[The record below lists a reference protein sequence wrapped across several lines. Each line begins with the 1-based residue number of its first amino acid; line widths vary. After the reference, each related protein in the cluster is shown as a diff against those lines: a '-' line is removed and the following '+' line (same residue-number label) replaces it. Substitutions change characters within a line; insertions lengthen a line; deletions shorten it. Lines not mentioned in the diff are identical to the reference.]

1 MSSERGFRKETVA
14 GRGTENHLKKN
25 VQNMEIYGLIG
36 YPLVHSFSRAYF
48 TGKFQREGLD
58 AEYRNFE
65 LPSIDGFRAVVD
77 GNPALRGLNVT
88 LPYKQQVMPFLDEL
102 SPEAREIGAVNA
114 IRITWSDGVPRLK
127 GFNADVV
134 GFVRSIKPLLRAHH
148 RSALILGTG
157 GASKAVNYG
166 LHQLGLSTQFVSRHP
181 QAGQLGYAD
190 VTAEV
195 LKACPVVVNCTPCGM
210 FPHVEEHPALPYEA
224 LGADNLL
231 YDLVYNPEETEFLRL
246 GRQHGAQTK
255 NGLEMLH
262 LQAEASW
269 EFWHTTD

>member
-1 MSSERGFRKETVA
+1 MET
-14 GRGTENHLKKN
+14 EINLKKN
-25 VQNMEIYGLIG
+25 VQEMELYGLIG

-48 TGKFQREGLD
+48 TEKFRREGLD

-65 LPSIDGFRAVVD
+65 IPSIDGFRSVVD

-114 IRITWSDGVPRLK
+114 IRISWSDGVPRLK

-134 GFVRSIKPLLRAHH
+134 GFVRSIRPLLRAGH

-181 QAGQLGYAD
+181 RAGQLGYAD
-190 VTAEV
+190 VTPEV
-195 LKACPVVVNCTPCGM
+195 LKANPVVVNCTPCGM
-210 FPHVEEHPALPYEA
+210 FPHTDEHPALPYEA
-224 LGADNLL
+224 FGTDNLL

-246 GRQHGAQTK
+246 GRERGAQTK

>member
-1 MSSERGFRKETVA
+1 
-14 GRGTENHLKKN
+14 
-25 VQNMEIYGLIG
+25 MEIYGLIG

-48 TGKFQREGLD
+48 TEKFRREGLD

-65 LPSIDGFRAVVD
+65 LLSIDGFRAVVD

-102 SPEAREIGAVNA
+102 SAEAHEIGAVNV
-114 IRITWSDGVPRLK
+114 IRVTWSDGVPRLK

-134 GFVRSIKPLLRAHH
+134 GFVRSIQPLLRPNH

-157 GASKAVNYG
+157 GASKAVDYG
-166 LHQLGLSTQFVSRHP
+166 LRKLGLSTQFVSRHP
-181 QAGQLGYAD
+181 HERQLGYAD

-195 LKACPVVVNCTPCGM
+195 VHDNSVIVNCTPCGM
-210 FPHVEEHPALPYEA
+210 FPHVDEHPALPYEA
-224 LGADNLL
+224 LSADNLL
-231 YDLVYNPEETEFLRL
+231 YDLVYNPEETQFLRL

-269 EFWHTTD
+269 ELWHTTD